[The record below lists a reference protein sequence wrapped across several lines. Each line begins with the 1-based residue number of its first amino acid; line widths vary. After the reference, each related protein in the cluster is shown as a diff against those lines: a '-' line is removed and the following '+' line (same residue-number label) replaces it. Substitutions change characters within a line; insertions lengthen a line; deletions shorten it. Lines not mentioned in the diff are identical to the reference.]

1 MKKNILFFLLFLF
14 TTISRGQHTFSIVAI
29 DPETGEIGSA
39 GATCIADE
47 FGALDIS
54 DIILGTGAIHTQ
66 AFFTSQAQDIARAR
80 MEAGDSPQEIIDF
93 LIAND
98 PDGFPEF
105 RQYGIVDLNDGT
117 PRTAAY
123 SGAEIPDEFSQIIG
137 PNYVIVGNILIS
149 QEVFTDMET
158 AFLNTEGTLA
168 EKLMASLQGAKRPGT
183 DIRCLDDGISSSSA
197 FIRVADP
204 SDTDTSFGNLSLDLN
219 VFITDEIFEPIDEL
233 QILFDQT
240 LSTEDP
246 TEVSGISVYPNPS
259 NGELFVKSVVNVK
272 DAIVYNAIGQKI
284 TRFPITNNLTSLD
297 LSNFENG
304 VYFLSLLDNNSDVF
318 LKYN

>member
-1 MKKNILFFLLFLF
+1 
-14 TTISRGQHTFSIVAI
+14 
-29 DPETGEIGSA
+29 
-39 GATCIADE
+39 
-47 FGALDIS
+47 
-54 DIILGTGAIHTQ
+54 
-66 AFFTSQAQDIARAR
+66 

-183 DIRCLDDGISSSSA
+183 DVRCLDDGISSSSSSA

-246 TEVSGISVYPNPS
+246 TCLLYTSPS
-259 NGELFVKSVVNVK
+259 PRDQRGSRMPSS
-272 DAIVYNAIGQKI
+272 A
-284 TRFPITNNLTSLD
+284 
-297 LSNFENG
+297 
-304 VYFLSLLDNNSDVF
+304 
-318 LKYN
+318 